1 VFAGAVDGEAPT
13 REFGNCPRISRQ
25 TMFKT
30 APAQENTLGPAF
42 AVQTDSFGL
51 HQMRRF
57 LSVPALTGRLEET
70 DFSLLTE
77 RFGVVSIGC
86 GLSHEAVPIQL
97 EGRCGAC
104 VSIAGERTAA
114 GGRSEFAR
122 KEYDAQP

>member
-1 VFAGAVDGEAPT
+1 MFAGAVDGEAPT

-70 DFSLLTE
+70 DFSLLT
-77 RFGVVSIGC
+77 
-86 GLSHEAVPIQL
+86 
-97 EGRCGAC
+97 
-104 VSIAGERTAA
+104 
-114 GGRSEFAR
+114 
-122 KEYDAQP
+122 